1 MRTVLIIA
9 GWVCMKSPY
18 RTSSKEFSDATT
30 REIRLFVQS
39 LGGLVF
45 LMSAISLNQS
55 PFTARVQAQ
64 ERLRVVIEEV
74 RLPVAGFDKYGHFD
88 PSLTIDDLLVL
99 ENGIPQEVRSVR
111 HIPANVVLLLDTGGD
126 VNTAKSVRVTREIA
140 KKLVA
145 TLNSQDQVS
154 VFQFSDKV
162 ELLQDWT
169 RDFKRVA
176 EVLDT
181 RLLSGKRARLSDGLI
196 AAVNHFGELPVGS
209 CHLVLITDG
218 VEVGGRKVDQ
228 AETLKRV
235 AASSVVV
242 HVISYTSVSRE
253 ATQNARRIF
262 RNRDKSTV
270 PDEVVNTLP
279 ADTGYEHLR
288 RLHKSGGKT
297 ADIDPARQRHVR
309 EYERAMKESE
319 AQLTFLSNE
328 SGGHISL
335 AESFEEMI
343 ADGAATAR
351 LIDSEYVL
359 TYKPKVPVANAPEG
373 EVRRLE
379 VVSRRSGLTVVSR
392 RHYLAVSK
400 RPNSL

>member
-9 GWVCMKSPY
+9 GLVLL
-18 RTSSKEFSDATT
+18 TSAT
-30 REIRLFVQS
+30 
-39 LGGLVF
+39 
-45 LMSAISLNQS
+45 
-55 PFTARVQAQ
+55 VQAQ

-99 ENGIPQEVRSVR
+99 ENGVPQEVRSVR
-111 HIPANVVLLLDTGGD
+111 HIPANVVLLLDTGGE

-140 KKLVA
+140 KNLVSA
-145 TLNSQDQVS
+145 LNSEDLVS

-169 RDFKRVA
+169 RDFKRVG

-196 AAVNHFGELPVGS
+196 AAVTHFGELPVGS

-218 VEVGGRKVDQ
+218 VETGSGKVDQ
-228 AETLKRV
+228 TEALKRV
-235 AASSVVV
+235 AASGVVV
-242 HVISYTSVSRE
+242 HVISYTTVSRA
-253 ATQNARRIF
+253 ATQNSRRIF

-270 PDEVVNTLP
+270 PDDVVNTLP

-288 RLHKSGGKT
+288 RLHKPGGKT
-297 ADIDPARQRHVR
+297 ADIDPERQRRVR

-335 AESFEEMI
+335 AESFDEMI

-359 TYKPKVPVANAPEG
+359 TYKPNLPVANAPEG

-392 RHYLAVSK
+392 RHYLAVTK
-400 RPNSL
+400 RPNSF

>member
-1 MRTVLIIA
+1 MRTILIIA
-9 GWVCMKSPY
+9 GL
-18 RTSSKEFSDATT
+18 A
-30 REIRLFVQS
+30 L
-39 LGGLVF
+39 
-45 LMSAISLNQS
+45 LMSATQS

-111 HIPANVVLLLDTGGD
+111 HMPANVVLLLDTGGE
-126 VNTAKSVRVTREIA
+126 VNTAKSVRITRAIA
-140 KKLVA
+140 KNLVSA
-145 TLNSQDQVS
+145 LNSQDQVS

-181 RLLSGKRARLSDGLI
+181 RLLSGKRARLSDGLV
-196 AAVNHFGELPVGS
+196 AAVNQFGELPVGS

-218 VEVGGRKVDQ
+218 IEIGGGKADRTE
-228 AETLKRV
+228 ALKRV
-235 AASSVVV
+235 AASSVIV
-242 HVISYTSVSRE
+242 HVISYTTVSRK
-253 ATQNARRIF
+253 AIQNSRRIF
-262 RNRDKSTV
+262 RKRDKSTV

-279 ADTGYEHLR
+279 ADTGYDQLR
-288 RLHKSGGKT
+288 RLHEPGGMI
-297 ADIDPARQRHVR
+297 ADIDPERQLRVR
-309 EYERAMKESE
+309 EYQRAMTESE
-319 AQLTFLSNE
+319 AQLTSLSNE
-328 SGGHISL
+328 SGGHMWL
-335 AESFEEMI
+335 PESFDEMI
-343 ADGAATAR
+343 ADGTATAR

-359 TYKPKVPVANAPEG
+359 TYKPKLPVANAPEG